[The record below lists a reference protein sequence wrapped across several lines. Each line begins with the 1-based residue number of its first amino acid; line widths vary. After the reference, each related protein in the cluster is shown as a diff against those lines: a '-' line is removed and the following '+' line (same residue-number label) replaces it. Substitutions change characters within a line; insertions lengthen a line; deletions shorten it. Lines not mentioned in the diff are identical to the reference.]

1 MATLYF
7 GGDMELKRINELLTA
22 PLKEIGYE
30 LVAVTYG
37 KENGVNTLSV
47 TVDRDEPI
55 SLNDIVLV
63 SDLVSTILDKEDP
76 IEDQYYLDVSSLG
89 AEKPIDVSKLEKY
102 VNSYVRIHLTNPYK
116 GENYLE
122 GDLVSVSEEVVILK
136 IRIKSNSK
144 NVELSRKDIDKARL
158 AIKF

>member
-7 GGDMELKRINELLTA
+7 GGDMELKKINELLTE

-30 LVAVTYG
+30 LINVTFG
-37 KENGVNTLSV
+37 KENGVNTLGV